1 MGGQF
6 DAAHVAAFFD
16 QYGSAEWE
24 RHDTSPAGRVSLAV
38 HTDLV
43 AEFVR
48 PGDLVL
54 DVGAGPGRFTIELA
68 RLGACVHVGDL
79 SPGQLELNREKIAEA
94 GHADAVVAW
103 EVMDICDLSHLGSG
117 SFDVVV
123 CFGGPLSYT
132 RDRAPDALAELARV
146 TRPGGHVLLSV
157 MSTLGSMRAFLPILV
172 DEHRRLGSTHTEHIF
187 LTGELDRDTNRGH
200 ELRMFRWA
208 EIAGL
213 CARHGEIVTAAAANF
228 LTAGAD
234 PAVIDDLSDDEW
246 RRFLSWERRLCREP
260 GVLDA
265 GTHILV
271 ALRRPPAAVLMSV
284 PDTDI
289 ARVRRWVAEQNERI
303 GEHID
308 EMRVEMDVDPQ
319 GHHDPRVPAAVA

>member
-1 MGGQF
+1 MGGRF

-24 RHDTSPAGRVSLAV
+24 RHETSAAGRVGFAV
-38 HTDLV
+38 HTDLL

-54 DVGAGPGRFTIELA
+54 DAGAGPGRFTIELA
-68 RLGACVHVGDL
+68 RLGARVHVGDL
-79 SPGQLELNREKIAEA
+79 SPGQLELNREKLVEV

-103 EVMDICDLSHLGSG
+103 DVMDICDLSHLQSG

-123 CFGGPLSYT
+123 CFGGPLSYA

-146 TRPGGHVLLSV
+146 TKPGGYVLLSV
-157 MSTLGSMRAFLPILV
+157 MSTLGAMRAFLPSVV
-172 DEHRRLGSTHTEHIF
+172 DEHRRFGPTHIEQIF

-213 CARHGEIVTAAAANF
+213 CAAHGEVVTAAAANF

-234 PAVIDDLSDDEW
+234 PALIDDLSDDEW
-246 RRFLSWERRLCREP
+246 QRLLSWERRLCREP

-271 ALRRPPAAVLMSV
+271 AIRRPL
-284 PDTDI
+284 
-289 ARVRRWVAEQNERI
+289 ARR
-303 GEHID
+303 
-308 EMRVEMDVDPQ
+308 
-319 GHHDPRVPAAVA
+319 